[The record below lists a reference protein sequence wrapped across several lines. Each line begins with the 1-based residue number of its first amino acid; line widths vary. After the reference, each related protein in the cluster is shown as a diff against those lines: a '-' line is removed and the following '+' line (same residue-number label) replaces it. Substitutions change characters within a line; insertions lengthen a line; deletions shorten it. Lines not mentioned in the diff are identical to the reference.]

1 MRFSLI
7 LIGCIFLS
15 LLNGVAA
22 RADIS
27 PMIVKVAA
35 VPQVGSLAPD
45 VSLKTLQGKKVA
57 LSDYRGKV
65 VLLNF
70 WATWCPPCRAEMP
83 SMERLSRIF
92 PKTDFA
98 MLAVNVE
105 PDGDQTVPAFLKR
118 WPHSFPVLLDTEG
131 KAQNAYQ
138 VFRFPETF
146 IIGREGIIF
155 NHVIGAREWDDSKV
169 VEYLRFLL
177 EG

>member
-7 LIGCIFLS
+7 LIGC
-15 LLNGVAA
+15 LLLGLT
-22 RADIS
+22 RADS
-27 PMIVKVAA
+27 HADLSQRVVEAA
-35 VPQVGSLAPD
+35 ALPRVGGLAPD
-45 VSLKTLQGKKVA
+45 VTLKTLRGKTVA

-92 PKTDFA
+92 PAADFV

-105 PDGDQTVPAFLKR
+105 PDGDQTVPAFLAR
-118 WPHSFPVLLDTEG
+118 RPHSFPVLLDIEAT
-131 KAQNAYQ
+131 AQNAYQ
-138 VFRFPETF
+138 VYRFPETF
-146 IIGREGIIF
+146 IISREGVIL
-155 NHVIGAREWDDSKV
+155 NHVIGAREWDDAKV
-169 VEYLRFLL
+169 VEYLRFLV